1 MNTKLKPMPSLPS
14 DAAAEDFV
22 AHADLTA
29 FDLSGFK
36 PMRFELVAK
45 SAAMHLRLPQALLDA
60 VKHRAQE
67 HGLPYTRYVRLLLE
81 NDLAQA
87 RKS

>member
-1 MNTKLKPMPSLPS
+1 
-14 DAAAEDFV
+14 
-22 AHADLTA
+22 
-29 FDLSGFK
+29 
-36 PMRFELVAK
+36 MRFELEAK